1 MRLCFF
7 GTSLN
12 FFPTVVTGVVYPWAI
27 ESNLMN
33 SPREMSRSGETL
45 IPLFI
50 TQARTRVSIA
60 DRHGLEARSRA
71 RIVIPELIGAPTILV
86 VLGTVVVV
94 DATEDEID
102 HPPSPPPPHHHVPP
116 LVIPVPVVPV
126 LVVPVL
132 VVPVPVVPVQVVPVP
147 VVPVPVVPV
156 PVVPVPVVPVP
167 LPPHPGITIGVPTI
181 LISSIQTKSLLS
193 LRFSRIRRANHGA
206 SAASAGS
213 MIE

>member
-71 RIVIPELIGAPTILV
+71 RIVIPELVRIGVTNRV
-86 VLGTVVVV
+86 VLVGAVGVVGVAE
-94 DATEDEID
+94 DAKEED
-102 HPPSPPPPHHHVPP
+102 PPPLLQPPLLQPPLLQPSPHPPPPPHHHHVPP
-116 LVIPVPVVPV
+116 LVIPVP
-126 LVVPVL
+126 
-132 VVPVPVVPVQVVPVP
+132 VVPVP

-167 LPPHPGITIGVPTI
+167 LHTRFAIETVI
-181 LISSIQTKSLLS
+181 LCIVSFPDVSVT
-193 LRFSRIRRANHGA
+193 
-206 SAASAGS
+206 
-213 MIE
+213 

>member
-12 FFPTVVTGVVYPWAI
+12 FFLTIVTGVVYPWTI

-50 TQARTRVSIA
+50 TRARTRVSIA
-60 DRHGLEARSRA
+60 SRHELEARSRA
-71 RIVIPELIGAPTILV
+71 RIMIPELLGAATILV
-86 VLGTVVVV
+86 VLGTVDAA

-102 HPPSPPPPHHHVPP
+102 HPPPPPHHHVPP
-116 LVIPVPVVPV
+116 LVIPVP
-126 LVVPVL
+126 
-132 VVPVPVVPVQVVPVP
+132 VVPVP

-167 LPPHPGITIGVPTI
+167 LPPHSGITIGVPTI

-213 MIE
+213 EIE

>member
-1 MRLCFF
+1 MRLCFL

-12 FFPTVVTGVVYPWAI
+12 FFPTVLTGVVYPWAI

-33 SPREMSRSGETL
+33 SPREMSRSGVIL
-45 IPLFI
+45 ILLFI

-60 DRHGLEARSRA
+60 SRHGLEARSRA
-71 RIVIPELIGAPTILV
+71 RIVIPELLGAATILV
-86 VLGTVVVV
+86 VLVTVDAA

-102 HPPSPPPPHHHVPP
+102 HPPPPPPPPPHPHHVPP
-116 LVIPVPVVPV
+116 LVIPVP
-126 LVVPVL
+126 
-132 VVPVPVVPVQVVPVP
+132 VVPVP

-156 PVVPVPVVPVP
+156 PVVPVPVVPVPVVPVPVLPVPVVPVP

-213 MIE
+213 EIE